1 MQRQNDR
8 RQNLKK
14 SLSIIICC
22 ALLLGLLSGCG
33 DISIPFIGGGD
44 DSVKQNS
51 LPAAELSY
59 SSANAEENLLRAAV
73 LYDGSA
79 GTGYWEDTCSR
90 LSQPLLLGLRQ
101 REKPPGRDNRL
112 CRGGRRPVPDERIL

>member
-59 SSANAEENLLRAAV
+59 SSANAEENLL
-73 LYDGSA
+73 
-79 GTGYWEDTCSR
+79 
-90 LSQPLLLGLRQ
+90 
-101 REKPPGRDNRL
+101 PGPAI
-112 CRGGRRPVPDERIL
+112 GRTPAPG

>member
-14 SLSIIICC
+14 SLSTIICC

-33 DISIPFIGGGD
+33 DISIPFIGGGGN

-79 GTGYWEDTCSR
+79 GTGYWEDTYSR
-90 LSQPLLLGLRQ
+90 LSQPLLLGLII
-101 REKPPGRDNRL
+101 
-112 CRGGRRPVPDERIL
+112 CRTPRSRTTSRSCRR

>member
-73 LYDGSA
+73 LYGGSA
-79 GTGYWEDTCSR
+79 GPAIGRTPT
-90 LSQPLLLGLRQ
+90 
-101 REKPPGRDNRL
+101 PG
-112 CRGGRRPVPDERIL
+112 